1 MTLYGVLRH
10 IQRYLA
16 RIIGTC
22 PTCDTR
28 FPDQYPRDD

>member
-10 IQRYLA
+10 LQAYLA
-16 RIIGTC
+16 RFIRTC

-28 FPDQYPRDD
+28 FPEYYFRDD